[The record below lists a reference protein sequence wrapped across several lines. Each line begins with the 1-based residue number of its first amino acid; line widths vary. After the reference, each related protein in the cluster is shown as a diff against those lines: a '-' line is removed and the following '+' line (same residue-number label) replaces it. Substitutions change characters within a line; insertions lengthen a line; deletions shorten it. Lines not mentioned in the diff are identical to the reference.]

1 MKHIKIML
9 SIFVVML
16 LISCRAGLVVP
27 NYDTWLQS
35 QKMPSEVDLTGK
47 WDAGYVLHGGW
58 GEANLIQQ
66 GRDVYGTLGLYRVK
80 GVVSNKT
87 VFLTLIST
95 GDHVYYSAKVTMKED
110 GSFVGLAVKEA
121 LVDSP
126 EAAKAEIYAIT
137 FKRMK

>member
-1 MKHIKIML
+1 MKYISIML
-9 SIFVVML
+9 SIVVVSL
-16 LISCRAGLVVP
+16 LVSCRTEMVLP

-35 QKMPSEVDLTGK
+35 QNMPSEVDLTGK
-47 WDAGYVLHGGW
+47 WDAGNAWGGGW

-66 GRDVYGTLGLYRVK
+66 GRDVYGTLGVYRVK

-87 VFLTLIST
+87 IFLTLISS
-95 GDHVYYSAKVTMKED
+95 GDHVYYTAKLTMKKD
-110 GSFVGLAVKEA
+110 GSFLGIAVKEA

-137 FKRMK
+137 FNRMK